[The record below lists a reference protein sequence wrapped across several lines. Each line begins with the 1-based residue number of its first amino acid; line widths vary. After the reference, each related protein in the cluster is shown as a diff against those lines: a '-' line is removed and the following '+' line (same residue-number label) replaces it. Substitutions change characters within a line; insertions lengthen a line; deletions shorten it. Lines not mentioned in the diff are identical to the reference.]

1 MKIIVSYQTGRTAE
15 ALLLAANPDRIRI
28 VFRRRG
34 DTVELRRAGAEWLSD
49 RGDRLTIE
57 ALIAPVEPPAGPAGE
72 YLFEEVSRA
81 VCWKSGTLPTAS
93 TRGQWSTM

>member
-15 ALLLAANPDRIRI
+15 ALLLAADSNRIRI

-57 ALIAPVEPPAGPAGE
+57 ALIAPVEPPAGE